1 MGGLE
6 RAWGLT
12 NHEIVIQVNLNKLA
26 NYIIVQAQ
34 TMVTNVTSYDV
45 LVGGGWGG
53 YGVPFMVLFVMC
65 CMCDNINNGKCWC
78 DSTKQLLN
86 NTITFNFA
94 IHHIL
99 DWKIIHVNYNLISN
113 LWCK

>member
-6 RAWGLT
+6 RARGLT

-45 LVGGGWGG
+45 LVGGG
-53 YGVPFMVLFVMC
+53 
-65 CMCDNINNGKCWC
+65 
-78 DSTKQLLN
+78 
-86 NTITFNFA
+86 
-94 IHHIL
+94 
-99 DWKIIHVNYNLISN
+99 
-113 LWCK
+113 